1 MEEEEEEEEE
11 WWLDLTSFIFSIAEF

>member
-1 MEEEEEEEEE
+1 MEEEEEEEE